1 MRVRCGRGRERR
13 RELRARHAG
22 DGEHRL
28 LVRGQPLDLV
38 VDHLP
43 QRLRRAEGDVVRRPF
58 ELPDTVDLVHLCT
71 RDQVVHRVDQEQRV
85 AVGMSMEDDRQLV
98 RKAIVGKPPREVLAH
113 RNDVQEVQGDLV
125 AMPVELQLLLRRAQ
139 GAAAGHH
146 VGRAVRRDDEQ
157 A

>member
-1 MRVRCGRGRERR
+1 
-13 RELRARHAG
+13 
-22 DGEHRL
+22 
-28 LVRGQPLDLV
+28 
-38 VDHLP
+38 
-43 QRLRRAEGDVVRRPF
+43 
-58 ELPDTVDLVHLCT
+58 
-71 RDQVVHRVDQEQRV
+71 
-85 AVGMSMEDDRQLV
+85 MSMEDDRQLV
-98 RKAIVGKPPREVLAH
+98 RKAIVGKPPREVVAH